1 LAASATFIEGAKCVP
16 AVMTLLYNS
25 TFVQFLSGTRGNFQ
39 YFLNGMFFIPGLIL
53 SGE

>member
-1 LAASATFIEGAKCVP
+1 LASATFIEGAKCVP

-25 TFVQFLSGTRGNFQ
+25 STFVQFLVEPGNFQ